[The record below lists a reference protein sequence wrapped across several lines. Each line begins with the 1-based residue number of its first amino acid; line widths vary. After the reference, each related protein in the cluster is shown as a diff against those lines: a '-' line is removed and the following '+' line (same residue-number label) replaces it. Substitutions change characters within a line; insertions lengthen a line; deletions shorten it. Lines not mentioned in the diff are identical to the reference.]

1 MRSPIRVFISDDLR
15 SGAPLRR
22 GIWSAI
28 NAATKHQHIMSNNT
42 KITKMVDDY
51 ANLNAQLKVLG
62 ELVDAAKAKIIAL
75 GDGSYNGTAHKV
87 VVSTSIPVRFDSA
100 AFKEAH
106 PSLYESFKAQGNAVT
121 SARIHGR

>member
-1 MRSPIRVFISDDLR
+1 MNP
-15 SGAPLRR
+15 
-22 GIWSAI
+22 
-28 NAATKHQHIMSNNT
+28 TKVL
-42 KITKMVDDY
+42 KLVDDY
-51 ANLNAQLKVLG
+51 ANASAAAKLAA
-62 ELVDAAKAKIIAL
+62 EAADAAKSKILAL

-106 PSLYESFKAQGNAVT
+106 PSLYEAFKAQGNAVT

>member
-1 MRSPIRVFISDDLR
+1 MTPINI
-15 SGAPLRR
+15 
-22 GIWSAI
+22 
-28 NAATKHQHIMSNNT
+28 T
-42 KITKMVDDY
+42 KI
-51 ANLNAQLKVLG
+51 
-62 ELVDAAKAKIIAL
+62 VDAYAIASAAAKLAAEAADLAKAKILAL

>member
-1 MRSPIRVFISDDLR
+1 MTPINI
-15 SGAPLRR
+15 
-22 GIWSAI
+22 
-28 NAATKHQHIMSNNT
+28 T
-42 KITKMVDDY
+42 KI
-51 ANLNAQLKVLG
+51 
-62 ELVDAAKAKIIAL
+62 VDAYAIASAAAKLAAEAADLAKSKILAL

>member
-1 MRSPIRVFISDDLR
+1 
-15 SGAPLRR
+15 
-22 GIWSAI
+22 
-28 NAATKHQHIMSNNT
+28 MSNNT

-62 ELVDAAKAKIIAL
+62 ELVDAAKGKILAM
-75 GDGSYNGTAHKV
+75 GDGTYNGTAHKV
-87 VVSTSIPVRFDSA
+87 VVSTSSPVRFDSA

-106 PSLYESFKAQGNAVT
+106 PSLYESFKAQGKAVT

>member
-1 MRSPIRVFISDDLR
+1 MRRLKR
-15 SGAPLRR
+15 SIKMNP
-22 GIWSAI
+22 
-28 NAATKHQHIMSNNT
+28 TKVL
-42 KITKMVDDY
+42 KLVDDY
-51 ANLNAQLKVLG
+51 ANASAAAKLAA
-62 ELVDAAKAKIIAL
+62 EAADAAKAKILAL

-106 PSLYESFKAQGNAVT
+106 PSLYESFKAQGNATT

>member
-1 MRSPIRVFISDDLR
+1 MPEEIY
-15 SGAPLRR
+15 
-22 GIWSAI
+22 
-28 NAATKHQHIMSNNT
+28 NTTHIMSNNT
-42 KITKMVDDY
+42 KITKMVDDF
-51 ANLNAQLKVLG
+51 AALNAQSKVLG
-62 ELVDAAKAKIIAL
+62 ELLDAAKGKLIAL

-106 PSLYESFKAQGNAVT
+106 PSLYEAFKAQGNATT

>member
-1 MRSPIRVFISDDLR
+1 MPEEIY
-15 SGAPLRR
+15 
-22 GIWSAI
+22 
-28 NAATKHQHIMSNNT
+28 NTTHIMSNNT

-51 ANLNAQLKVLG
+51 ATLNAQLKVLG
-62 ELVDAAKAKIIAL
+62 ELVDAAKAKLIAL

-87 VVSTSIPVRFDSA
+87 VVSTSIPVRFDSV

-106 PSLYESFKAQGNAVT
+106 PALHESFKTQGNPVT

>member
-1 MRSPIRVFISDDLR
+1 MNP
-15 SGAPLRR
+15 
-22 GIWSAI
+22 
-28 NAATKHQHIMSNNT
+28 TKVL
-42 KITKMVDDY
+42 KLVDDY
-51 ANLNAQLKVLG
+51 ATLAAQAKVLN
-62 ELVDAAKAKIIAL
+62 ELVDASKSKILAL

-106 PSLYESFKAQGNAVT
+106 PSLYEAFKAQGNAVT

>member
-1 MRSPIRVFISDDLR
+1 MRSSPPQPDDR
-15 SGAPLRR
+15 SGVPLRR
-22 GIWSAI
+22 GIWSVL
-28 NAATKHQHIMSNNT
+28 NYETRNNKYKYIMSNNT

>member
-1 MRSPIRVFISDDLR
+1 MTPINI
-15 SGAPLRR
+15 
-22 GIWSAI
+22 
-28 NAATKHQHIMSNNT
+28 T
-42 KITKMVDDY
+42 KIVDAY
-51 ANLNAQLKVLG
+51 AIASAAAKLAS
-62 ELVDAAKAKIIAL
+62 EAADAAKSKILAL

-106 PSLYESFKAQGNAVT
+106 PSLYESFKAQGAATT

>member
-1 MRSPIRVFISDDLR
+1 MNP
-15 SGAPLRR
+15 
-22 GIWSAI
+22 
-28 NAATKHQHIMSNNT
+28 TKVL
-42 KITKMVDDY
+42 KLVDDY
-51 ANLNAQLKVLG
+51 ATLAAQAKVLN
-62 ELVDAAKAKIIAL
+62 ELVDAAKSKIIAL